1 VIVQNNSCGSGLGL
15 LRVAASSNLPFE
27 EIKSLWQRLYGKP
40 RNPAPD

>member
-1 VIVQNNSCGSGLGL
+1 MNPSPDLTVPITVRIPRLP
-15 LRVAASSNLPFE
+15 NLPFE